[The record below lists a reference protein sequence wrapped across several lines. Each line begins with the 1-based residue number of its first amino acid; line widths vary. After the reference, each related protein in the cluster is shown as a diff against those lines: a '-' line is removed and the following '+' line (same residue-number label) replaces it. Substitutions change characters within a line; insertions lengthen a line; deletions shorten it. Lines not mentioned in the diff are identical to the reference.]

1 MAIATQPDLADEPAA
16 VMILDDGVLF
26 QGFIEPD
33 LQVMRTLQAAEDIE
47 AAAHQLLML
56 GARATSFVAST
67 TETES
72 IEARLASMTED
83 VETAVGGAL
92 SQLHDATR
100 GLLDA
105 DDGELVRLLTQ
116 FSGELAAMLDPARRD
131 SAAAAWGTALR
142 TIMEKALEAHSR
154 QVRRLVDPDAED
166 GPVGRVVGLIRD
178 HTGVLSEEV
187 RRLAEVLTADR
198 ARAEGLDRSG
208 LKGAPYEET
217 VFGVVAEI
225 AALQGDAAEHVGL
238 VKGSAGSLKG
248 DVVVNLNP
256 ADVCGRSASY
266 ALETKTGKERLR
278 ATLEYLDQVMANRG
292 SSAAVAVF
300 AGPELAPCNV
310 PFQPFDNRALVVFDR
325 ADLDDHALRLAC
337 LWARWVVRRQ
347 LAEGASGLDVERMEA
362 AIDRARRALE
372 RVSTIRRAH
381 STATKAIGEARGQVD
396 DLIAEVEAAL
406 RTLTEELGE

>member
-166 GPVGRVVGLIRD
+166 GPVGRVVGLIR
-178 HTGVLSEEV
+178 
-187 RRLAEVLTADR
+187 
-198 ARAEGLDRSG
+198 
-208 LKGAPYEET
+208 
-217 VFGVVAEI
+217 
-225 AALQGDAAEHVGL
+225 
-238 VKGSAGSLKG
+238 
-248 DVVVNLNP
+248 
-256 ADVCGRSASY
+256 
-266 ALETKTGKERLR
+266 
-278 ATLEYLDQVMANRG
+278 
-292 SSAAVAVF
+292 
-300 AGPELAPCNV
+300 
-310 PFQPFDNRALVVFDR
+310 
-325 ADLDDHALRLAC
+325 
-337 LWARWVVRRQ
+337 
-347 LAEGASGLDVERMEA
+347 
-362 AIDRARRALE
+362 
-372 RVSTIRRAH
+372 
-381 STATKAIGEARGQVD
+381 
-396 DLIAEVEAAL
+396 
-406 RTLTEELGE
+406 